1 MNIFTFILFRPYI
14 KEDMPVVG
22 CKNAT
27 LDVDETLQ
35 NVTLV
40 THIISIT
47 CSSLL
52 LVIFILNL
60 KRISTLK
67 SRMKNPLKRPRVMV
81 VMQCTT
87 HLIITQIL
95 QILLH
100 RYGDNMNHSC
110 ATFWMQNVQVLT
122 SLLFYTSSLNL
133 FVIMF
138 LLAKYLTNACG
149 KRTFVCMHVIAYS
162 VPLVVS
168 GAVIAVR
175 HVTDCCCWE
184 WILLGSHALMIILM
198 IGFLVYAIKITLTT
212 ASALNFTSSQKILR
226 IWRAKKIRNG
236 MIVMNILLV
245 IWLCDVV
252 RLADKAYYYS
262 IRIAKEVI
270 ASSLGPCLL
279 VFEGW
284 YCTTQVSEGPS
295 GGSDREGNGR
305 KHRDIIS
312 DFKPN
317 LCHSPK

>member
-1 MNIFTFILFRPYI
+1 MS
-14 KEDMPVVG
+14 VVG

-27 LDVDETLQ
+27 LDVDKTVQ

-52 LVIFILNL
+52 LLIFTLNL
-60 KRISTLK
+60 KRISTVK
-67 SRMKNPLKRPRVMV
+67 SRMKNPLKKPRVMV

-100 RYGDNMNHSC
+100 RYGGNANHSC

-122 SLLFYTSSLNL
+122 SLFFYTSSLNM

-149 KRTFVCMHVIAYS
+149 KPTFVCMHVIAYS
-162 VPLVVS
+162 VPLVVT
-168 GAVIAVR
+168 GVVIAVR
-175 HVTDCCCWE
+175 HVTDCCWE
-184 WILLGSHALMIILM
+184 WILLGSHALPIILM
-198 IGFLVYAIKITLTT
+198 ISFLVYAIKITLTT
-212 ASALNFTSSQKILR
+212 ASALNFTNSQKILR

-236 MIVMNILLV
+236 MILMNILLV

-252 RLADKAYYYS
+252 RLTDKAYHYS
-262 IRIAKEVI
+262 IRIATGVI
-270 ASSLGPCLL
+270 ASSLGPCFL
-279 VFEGW
+279 VFEGLLYDSSFRRPFRW
-284 YCTTQVSEGPS
+284 QRQRREREKAQRHSFRFQTKPVSQPQVTG
-295 GGSDREGNGR
+295 
-305 KHRDIIS
+305 
-312 DFKPN
+312 
-317 LCHSPK
+317 